1 MNYKY
6 CNSENIVKNG
16 KRFDLQGYLCKS
28 CNHKFYDNN
37 SSLPRMRNNT
47 KVIVTSLN
55 LYYSGLSMRKVV
67 EQIENIF
74 EDQLSQSTIHYW
86 IHKTQHL

>member
-1 MNYKY
+1 MVRDLIYRDTY
-6 CNSENIVKNG
+6 VKVVI
-16 KRFDLQGYLCKS
+16 
-28 CNHKFYDNN
+28 KFYDNN

-74 EDQLSQSTIHYW
+74 EDHISQSTIHYW